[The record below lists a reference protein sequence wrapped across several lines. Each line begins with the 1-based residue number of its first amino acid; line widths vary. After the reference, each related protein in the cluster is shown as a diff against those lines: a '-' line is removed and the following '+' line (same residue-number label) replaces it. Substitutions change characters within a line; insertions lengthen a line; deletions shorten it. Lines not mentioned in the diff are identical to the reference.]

1 MRAGIMQTG
10 LKRRQAGIT
19 LIGFLL
25 LAAVFG
31 IVIFAGMKVFPL
43 YLERARIGT
52 VLTDLQGELA
62 TGGNSPQ
69 QIKIALDSRFYV
81 ENLKPLQRDEY
92 TIERQGDGF
101 LVSVA
106 RESRA
111 SFLSDL
117 YFVIAINEQVEIAR

>member
-1 MRAGIMQTG
+1 MHTAPRSKQT
-10 LKRRQAGIT
+10 GIT
-19 LIGFLL
+19 LIGFVL

-52 VLTDLQGELA
+52 VLTDLQAELA

-81 ENLKPLQRDEY
+81 ENLQSLQRDEY
-92 TIERQGDGF
+92 SIERSSEGF
-101 LVSVA
+101 LVSVH
-106 RESRA
+106 RESRTPFLA
-111 SFLSDL
+111 DLSFIM
-117 YFVIAINEQVEIAR
+117 VIDEQVEIAR

>member
-1 MRAGIMQTG
+1 MHTAPRS
-10 LKRRQAGIT
+10 KQAGIT
-19 LIGFLL
+19 LIGFVL

-52 VLTDLQGELA
+52 VLTDLQAELA

-81 ENLKPLQRDEY
+81 ENLQPLQRDEY
-92 TIERQGDGF
+92 AIERSSEGF
-101 LVSVA
+101 QVSVH
-106 RESRA
+106 RESRTPFLA
-111 SFLSDL
+111 DLSFIM
-117 YFVIAINEQVEIAR
+117 VIDEQVEIAR

>member
-1 MRAGIMQTG
+1 MRTG
-10 LKRRQAGIT
+10 LRSKQAGIT

-52 VLTDLQGELA
+52 VLSDLKDELA
-62 TGGNSPQ
+62 TGGNNPQ

-81 ENLKPLQRDEY
+81 ENLSMLTRDEY
-92 TIERQGDGF
+92 KIERSAEGF
-101 LVSVA
+101 LVTVD
-106 RESRA
+106 REKRTPFLA
-111 SFLSDL
+111 DLSF
-117 YFVIAINEQVEIAR
+117 VMVINEQVEIAR

>member
-1 MRAGIMQTG
+1 MHTAPRRHQT
-10 LKRRQAGIT
+10 GIT
-19 LIGFLL
+19 LIGFVL

-52 VLTDLQGELA
+52 VLSDLQAELA

-81 ENLKPLQRDEY
+81 ENLQALKRDEY
-92 TIERQGDGF
+92 SIERSSEGF
-101 LVSVA
+101 QVSVH
-106 RESRA
+106 RESRTPFLA
-111 SFLSDL
+111 DLSFIM
-117 YFVIAINEQVEIAR
+117 VIDEQVEIAR